1 MFLCD
6 VVTAQFNRKTVDTA
20 LSDSE
25 VKSRLTTR
33 LRTLGYI
40 GTRSKIKDGEIEKI
54 IISVANSKPEML
66 KVIGEPLVYRFMDRE
81 RN

>member
-1 MFLCD
+1 MFLID
-6 VVTAQFNRKTVDTA
+6 VVMAHFSTTT
-20 LSDSE
+20 LSDKE

-40 GTRSKIKDGEIEKI
+40 GTQSKPKDRDIEKLI
-54 IISVANSKPEML
+54 LNIADSKPEML
-66 KVIGEPLVYRFMDRE
+66 KIIGEPLVYRFMDRE